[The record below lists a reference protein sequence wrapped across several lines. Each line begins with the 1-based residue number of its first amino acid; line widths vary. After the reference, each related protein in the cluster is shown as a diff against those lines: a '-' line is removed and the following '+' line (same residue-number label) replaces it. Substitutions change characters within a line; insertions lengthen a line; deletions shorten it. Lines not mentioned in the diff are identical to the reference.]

1 MLKRFPEAKHAQ
13 VEQLIVYAKLM
24 GLTGRDLVS
33 IGGKMDREERAI
45 VIRENMSVINSFE
58 CLPIGK
64 DSRYRVNERFKLK
77 MAQGAYNF
85 EYDTFDYWKVTSL
98 RTGVRRS
105 HQTNVYDY
113 ELAKIDWRVKLRYAM
128 LLDIAS
134 GKFLLDF

>member
-1 MLKRFPEAKHAQ
+1 VLKRFPEAKHAQ

-33 IGGKMDREERAI
+33 IGGKMDREERAR
-45 VIRENMSVINSFE
+45 VIQENIGVINSFE

-85 EYDTFDYWKVTSL
+85 EYDTFDFWKVTSL
-98 RTGVRRS
+98 RTGARKS
-105 HQTNVYDY
+105 YQTNVYDY
-113 ELAKIDWRVKLRYAM
+113 ELPKTDWRVKLRYAI